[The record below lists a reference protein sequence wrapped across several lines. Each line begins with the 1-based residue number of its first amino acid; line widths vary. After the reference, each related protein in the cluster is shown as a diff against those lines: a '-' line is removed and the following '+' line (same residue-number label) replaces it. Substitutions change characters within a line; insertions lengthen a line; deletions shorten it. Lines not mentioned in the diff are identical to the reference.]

1 MVHTNMT
8 RAGHNQMEMDY
19 MQQGNI
25 SHEHMMHEKMGHD
38 HMMHEKMDH
47 DHMMHEKMG
56 HEHMIHEKMDHEHMI
71 HGNMD
76 HEHMMHGN
84 MGHEH
89 MMHGNMGHNKM
100 HHMSPYFTLQFQG
113 DFLIKDVKISAPSGQ
128 VLAMIL
134 VMVLTALLEGINY
147 CLHLQQAARRAG
159 FANKSKRSS
168 SLVDGSLHV
177 LYAVHKM
184 LTVALSYTV
193 MLCVMTMNAWILV
206 AAVIGAGVGYLLLRP
221 AVASCFPVSVP
232 VKNVKEVK
240 VAANDVNGTDGT
252 EEGEMDSFLEE
263 DDSKKANDVIHNNFP
278 TDGLLQNYTCV
289 ETV

>member
-100 HHMSPYFTLQFQG
+100 HHMSP
-113 DFLIKDVKISAPSGQ
+113 